1 MISSLSK
8 VSPKDTP
15 LTIPALP
22 RPDLVGG
29 YARRVADKESNW
41 RYAEEFVAEPEA
53 IASARRHSM
62 ELGID
67 AVTPAM
73 GAQLAL
79 LAAAS
84 SCRSIL
90 EIGTGAGVSGLW
102 LLRGAPNAVLSSID
116 IEFDHQQVARTA
128 FADADVPANRIR
140 LITGTAAQ
148 VLPKMNDGAYDL
160 VFIDADP
167 ESLLDYVEHG
177 LRIARR
183 GGIVVVAHALWRGR
197 VADPAA
203 RDDTVAD
210 YRALLATI
218 AESSAVAAALST
230 VGDGLLQLVKLS
242 D

>member
-1 MISSLSK
+1 M
-8 VSPKDTP
+8 
-15 LTIPALP
+15 
-22 RPDLVGG
+22 
-29 YARRVADKESNW
+29 ADKETSW

-53 IASARRHSM
+53 IALARAHSR

-73 GAQLAL
+73 GAQLSL

-84 SCRSIL
+84 TSHSIV

-102 LLRGAPNAVLSSID
+102 LLRGSPTAVLTSID
-116 IEFDHQQVARTA
+116 IEFEHQQVARTA
-128 FADADVPANRIR
+128 FADANVPANRIR
-140 LITGTAAQ
+140 LITGNASA

-160 VFIDADP
+160 VFVDADP

-210 YRALLATI
+210 YRALLSTI

-230 VGDGLLQLVKLS
+230 AGDGLLQLVKLA

>member
-1 MISSLSK
+1 M
-8 VSPKDTP
+8 
-15 LTIPALP
+15 
-22 RPDLVGG
+22 
-29 YARRVADKESNW
+29 ADKETSW

-53 IASARRHSM
+53 IVLARQHSM

-84 SCRSIL
+84 TSHSIV

-102 LLRGAPNAVLSSID
+102 LLRGAPLAVLTSID
-116 IEFDHQQVARTA
+116 IEFEHQQVARTA
-128 FADADVPANRIR
+128 FADAGVPANRIR
-140 LITGTAAQ
+140 LITGTAAA
-148 VLPKMNDGAYDL
+148 VLPRLNDAAYDL
-160 VFIDADP
+160 VFVDADP
-167 ESLLDYVEHG
+167 ESLIGYVEHG

-218 AESSAVAAALST
+218 AESSAVVAALST
-230 VGDGLLQLVKLS
+230 AGDGLLQLVKLS

>member
-1 MISSLSK
+1 MS
-8 VSPKDTP
+8 
-15 LTIPALP
+15 
-22 RPDLVGG
+22 
-29 YARRVADKESNW
+29 W
-41 RYAEEFVAEPEA
+41 RYAEEFVTEPEA
-53 IASARRHSM
+53 IALARQHSM

-67 AVTPAM
+67 AVTPAT
-73 GAQLAL
+73 GAQLSL

-84 SCRSIL
+84 TSHSIV

-102 LLRGAPNAVLSSID
+102 LLRGSPTAVLTSID
-116 IEFDHQQVARTA
+116 IEFEHQQAARTA
-128 FADADVPANRIR
+128 FADANVPANRIR
-140 LITGTAAQ
+140 LITGDATA

-160 VFIDADP
+160 VFVDGDP

-210 YRALLATI
+210 YRALLTTI
-218 AESSAVAAALST
+218 AESSAVAASLST
-230 VGDGLLQLVKLS
+230 AGDGLLQLVKLA